1 MTTVTKWF
9 ALAWVDG
16 AAWCSAEC
24 TVTKKQVRIVRI
36 LSTSDGF
43 GLRQNNSVGT
53 KWRSV
58 VPTSEAFDSLDAALL
73 HVVADMEREADDLE
87 RQAREVREEARR
99 IEEQRR
105 EVTR

>member
-9 ALAWVDG
+9 AGAWVDG

-24 TVTKKQVRIVRI
+24 TVTPKQVRIVRV
-36 LSTSDGF
+36 LSTSDGY
-43 GLRQNNSVGT
+43 GLGRTSAPGT
-53 KWRSV
+53 KFRSV
-58 VPTSEAFDSLDAALL
+58 VPPGEAFDTLDAALL
-73 HVVADMEREADDLE
+73 RVVADMEREADDFE